1 MFRSVKN
8 KSSLTRFFNRQ
19 IFTTTL
25 LFITAVQGTLPVKA
39 QPQILPF
46 LPELKDSNS
55 WLPQNSQEANVTTCI
70 RLDGRCLFNITYP
83 KSKIAER
90 VETIDNRL
98 DRITNLYFSQEN
110 PELEI
115 TQRGQENP
123 KIYVTVGDE
132 TIQLITVG
140 NLDLQN
146 EGIDAET
153 KANNIIEQLREGL
166 IQAKNERTLE
176 SLISRGL
183 IAIGILGG
191 AFIINKLINRKI
203 NRLKTSQQSIGE
215 ERSDQPMSMLLTN
228 RQHWNIK
235 EVQYRLLQLAQAGIW
250 VGSSLIIV
258 GLFPYTRIA
267 QMWLISLLRIPA
279 RLGVVGVG
287 TYLAIR
293 LSYALIA
300 KLTSILM
307 IRNLLDFHENQ
318 RLQLRINT
326 VTVVFRS
333 VVTIIL
339 TGSGFLIGLSLI
351 GVNTAPLLAG
361 LGILGVG
368 VSLASQNLIRDA
380 INGFFIILEDQY
392 AVGDVI
398 QVQDFGGFVEN
409 INLRITQLR
418 DPEGRLITIPN
429 SEVKIVANHS
439 SNWSRADLLIPVS
452 YDADIDKALHIV
464 KDVAEIMAK
473 DRQWRNFIVDKP
485 EILGVDNFEQRGL
498 IIRVWI
504 KTKPLKQWDV
514 SREFRRRL
522 KVEFDKQ
529 GLPLPVPQQ
538 KVWFTNDNM
547 NNKDQNDH
555 IVV

>member
-1 MFRSVKN
+1 MFKFFKN
-8 KSSLTRFFNRQ
+8 NLLPSHFLNPH

-25 LFITAVQGTLPVKA
+25 AFITTFQGALPAKA
-39 QPQILPF
+39 QPQVIPF
-46 LPELKDSNS
+46 LPDIGNTDS
-55 WLPQNSQEANVTTCI
+55 WLPQNSQEGNITTCI
-70 RLDGRCLFNITYP
+70 RLDGRCLFTITYP
-83 KSKIAER
+83 ESKLSER
-90 VETIDNRL
+90 VEIIKTRL
-98 DRITNLYFSQEN
+98 DRISDLYFSQEN
-110 PELEI
+110 PQLEV
-115 TQRGQENP
+115 TQRGEENP
-123 KIYVTVGDE
+123 KIYVSIAGE
-132 TIQLITVG
+132 TIQLITIG
-140 NLDLQN
+140 NLDFQN

-153 KANNIIEQLREGL
+153 KATNIIEQLEKGL
-166 IQAKNERTLE
+166 KRGKDERKLE
-176 SLISRGL
+176 SLITKGL
-183 IAIGILGG
+183 ISIGILGST
-191 AFIINKLINRKI
+191 FVISKLISRKL
-203 NRLKTSQQSIGE
+203 NRLKLSQESIEE
-215 ERSDQPMSMLLTN
+215 ERSDQPISMLLTN
-228 RQHWNIK
+228 RQHWNMK
-235 EVQYRLLQLAQAGIW
+235 EVQYRLLQLAQTGIW
-250 VGSSLIIV
+250 IGSSLVVV

-267 QMWLISLLRIPA
+267 QIWLIILLRIPA
-279 RLGVVGVG
+279 RLGIVGLG

-300 KLTSILM
+300 KLTSVLM
-307 IRNLLDFHENQ
+307 IRTLLDFRENQ

-333 VVTIIL
+333 VFTVIL
-339 TGSGFLIGLSLI
+339 TGSGILIGLSLI
-351 GVNTAPLLAG
+351 GINTAPLLAG
-361 LGILGVG
+361 LGIFGVG

-398 QVQDFGGFVEN
+398 QVQNFGGLVEN

-418 DPEGRLITIPN
+418 DTEGRLITIPN

-439 SNWSRADLLIPVS
+439 SNWSRADVLIPVA
-452 YDADIDKALHIV
+452 YDADIDQALYIV
-464 KDVAEIMAK
+464 KDVAEAMAK
-473 DRQWRNFIVDKP
+473 DRQWRNHIVSQP
-485 EILGVDNFEQRGL
+485 EILGVDNFEERGL

-547 NNKDQNDH
+547 KSNDPADH

>member
-1 MFRSVKN
+1 M
-8 KSSLTRFFNRQ
+8 
-19 IFTTTL
+19 TTTL
-25 LFITAVQGTLPVKA
+25 LFVTTFQGTLPVKA

-46 LPELKDSNS
+46 LPEISDTDS
-55 WLPQNSQEANVTTCI
+55 WLPQNSQETNVTTCI

-83 KSKIAER
+83 KSKIGER
-90 VETIDNRL
+90 VEVIKNRL
-98 DRITNLYFSQEN
+98 DRISNLYFSQEN

-132 TIQLITVG
+132 TVQLITIG

-153 KANNIIEQLREGL
+153 KANNISEQLQEGL
-166 IQAKNERTLE
+166 KKAKQERELE

-191 AFIINKLINRKI
+191 AFIINKLIGRQI
-203 NRLKTSQQSIGE
+203 NRLRTSQESIGE

-267 QMWLISLLRIPA
+267 QIWLISLLRIPA
-279 RLGVVGVG
+279 RLGIVGVG

-300 KLTSILM
+300 KVTSVLM
-307 IRNLLDFHENQ
+307 IRNLLDFQENQ

-333 VVTIIL
+333 VMTIVL
-339 TGSGFLIGLSLI
+339 TGSGVLIGLSLI
-351 GVNTAPLLAG
+351 GINTAPLLAG

-398 QVQDFGGFVEN
+398 QVQNFGGFVEN

-473 DRQWRNFIVDKP
+473 DRQWRNYIVDKP

-547 NNKDQNDH
+547 NNKDHNDH